1 MIEGYTFQRVYE
13 YFDVYVWEC
22 AHVDCCFFFSVYTKV
37 CFFSFF
43 LVVLVFWVKMGNGVL
58 SFFV

>member
-37 CFFSFF
+37 KATALFSG
-43 LVVLVFWVKMGNGVL
+43 VFENLKL
-58 SFFV
+58 Y